1 MTILLGWMASAWSHS
16 HPEHAAHSII
26 EWVLVGVAA
35 CTTAYAFYKAVRHTV
50 HPGETCTDHV
60 KWRILDEEDFRD

>member
-1 MTILLGWMASAWSHS
+1 MTTLLDWMASAWSHS
-16 HPEHAAHSII
+16 HPERPAHSII

-50 HPGETCTDHV
+50 HPGETCTNHV
-60 KWRILDEEDFRD
+60 KWRILDEEEFRH